1 MDEIVG
7 HNNELYSFGNYF
19 FNKFTESVKKDD
31 GAKRFQTIIRCLVQ
45 FENDDY
51 GGSFEVFRPVT

>member
-19 FNKFTESVKKDD
+19 FNKFTESVKEDD
-31 GAKRFQTIIRCLVQ
+31 GVKRF
-45 FENDDY
+45 
-51 GGSFEVFRPVT
+51 